1 PSSRDEHVG
10 GRCRTSARERGA
22 IAGVGAGA
30 ALSRRSRESSAQPG
44 CGGSSGTKTRGQL
57 SRDRSVEYG
66 RAPHCGD
73 LKRTFTTMDTMD
85 TKVFDVP
92 SFVPFV
98 SFVSFVVESYF
109 FSTMSF
115 FI

>member
-1 PSSRDEHVG
+1 
-10 GRCRTSARERGA
+10 
-22 IAGVGAGA
+22 
-30 ALSRRSRESSAQPG
+30 
-44 CGGSSGTKTRGQL
+44 
-57 SRDRSVEYG
+57 
-66 RAPHCGD
+66 
-73 LKRTFTTMDTMD
+73 MDTMD

-115 FI
+115 FIGPSAPSN